1 MSQQARLELHL
12 SPQLKAELV
21 AHAREKQVALSAL
34 GETALTLLLH
44 PPPVTVTPSQVA
56 HLRRELRAVHQAV
69 EVVAETLALFIN
81 VYLTTTEE
89 VPAAEE
95 ERARQRGA
103 RRYTR
108 FLKALE
114 TRLGREAPRL
124 PPATPAEGARHAK
137 A

>member
-21 AHAREKQVALSAL
+21 AHARQKQVALSAL

-81 VYLTTTEE
+81 VYLSTTAEVPLGEEE
-89 VPAAEE
+89 V
-95 ERARQRGA
+95 ARQRGA
-103 RRYTR
+103 RRYAR
-108 FLKALE
+108 FLKTLEAKLARQQRRFPALASAA
-114 TRLGREAPRL
+114 GAP
-124 PPATPAEGARHAK
+124 HADE
-137 A
+137 